1 MTLDPYRI
9 DCCAMRIDYTEEQE
23 RLREEMHGYFVKL
36 ISPEISAELGGL
48 EGGELYRSVI
58 KQMGKDGWLGVGWP
72 KEFGGQGRT
81 WIEQQIFF
89 DEARRAGAPIP
100 FVTINTVGPALMEL
114 GTEEQ
119 KQRFLPGILSGE
131 IHFSIGYSEAEA
143 GTDLAALNTT
153 AVLDGDEYVINGTK
167 IFTSGA
173 NDADYVWLACRTDPD
188 AKKHKGI
195 TILIVDTRLPGFT
208 TAPIHIL
215 NGGATCMSYYE
226 NVRVPKD
233 MVVGEVNGGWRLI
246 TLQLNHERIGLAAFS
261 NLAMRL
267 FNEILDWAKKTEGDD
282 GGMVADQPWV
292 QMSLAEAFCL
302 LDAMKVMNWKMA
314 WELERGSP
322 DPSKSSAVKVFGTES
337 ALQVYRLLLEVLG
350 AVGTLR
356 EESAGALLSGQ
367 VEHEA
372 RLATVNTFGGG
383 VNEIQRE
390 LVAMLGLGMPRAMR

>member
-9 DCCAMRIDYTEEQE
+9 DCCAMRIDYTEEQK
-23 RLREEMHGYFVKL
+23 RLREEMHGYFAKL

-195 TILIVDTRLPGFT
+195 TILIVDTRLPGFS

-356 EESAGALLSGQ
+356 EESTGALLSGQ

>member
-143 GTDLAALNTT
+143 GTDLAALSTT

-195 TILIVDTRLPGFT
+195 TILIVDTRLPGFS

-302 LDAMKVMNWKMA
+302 LDAMKVMNWRMA

>member
-1 MTLDPYRI
+1 
-9 DCCAMRIDYTEEQE
+9 MRIDYTEEQKS
-23 RLREEMHGYFVKL
+23 LREEMHGYFAEL
-36 ISPEISAELGGL
+36 ISPEIRAQLGGL

-58 KQMGKDGWLGVGWP
+58 KQMGDDGWLGVGWP

-89 DEARRAGAPIP
+89 DEARRATAPIP

-119 KQRFLPGILSGE
+119 KQRFLPGILSGDL
-131 IHFSIGYSEAEA
+131 HFSIGYTEAEA
-143 GTDLAALNTT
+143 GTDLAALSTT
-153 AVLDGDEYVINGTK
+153 AVLDGDEYVVNGTK

-195 TILIVDTRLPGFT
+195 TILIVDTKLPGFS

-215 NGGATCMSYYE
+215 NGGSTCMSYYE

-246 TLQLNHERIGLAAFS
+246 TLQLNHERVGLATFS

-267 FNEILDWAKKTEGDD
+267 FNEIVDWTKKTEGDD
-282 GGMVADQPWV
+282 GGMLADQAWV
-292 QMSLAEAFCL
+292 QMTLAEAFSL

-314 WELERGSP
+314 WELEQGSP
-322 DPSKSSAVKVFGTES
+322 DPAKSSAVKVFGTES

-356 EESAGALLSGQ
+356 EESAGAVLMGQ

-390 LVAMLGLGMPRAMR
+390 LVAMLGLRMPRAMR

>member
-1 MTLDPYRI
+1 MTLDVFQI
-9 DCCAMRIDYTEEQE
+9 DCPAMRIDYTEEQKS
-23 RLREEMHGYFVKL
+23 LREEMHGYFAEL
-36 ISPEISAELGGL
+36 ISPEIRAQLGGL

-58 KQMGKDGWLGVGWP
+58 KQMGDDGWLGVGWP

-89 DEARRAGAPIP
+89 DEARRATAPIP

-119 KQRFLPGILSGE
+119 KQRFLPGILSGDL
-131 IHFSIGYSEAEA
+131 HFSIGYTEAEA
-143 GTDLAALNTT
+143 GTDLAALSTT
-153 AVLDGDEYVINGTK
+153 AVLDGDEYVVNGTK

-195 TILIVDTRLPGFT
+195 TILIVDTKLPGFS

-215 NGGATCMSYYE
+215 NGGSTCMSYYE

-246 TLQLNHERIGLAAFS
+246 TLQLNHERVGLATFS

-267 FNEILDWAKKTEGDD
+267 FNEIVDWTKKTEGDD
-282 GGMVADQPWV
+282 GGMLADQAWV
-292 QMSLAEAFCL
+292 QMTLAEAFSL

-314 WELERGSP
+314 WELEQGSP
-322 DPSKSSAVKVFGTES
+322 DPAKSSAVKVFGTES

-356 EESAGALLSGQ
+356 EESAGAVLMGQ

-390 LVAMLGLGMPRAMR
+390 LVAMLGLRMPRAMR